1 MPEYIFRC
9 DKCEIHFSITC
20 SMSEY
25 TKKKKSV
32 KCAECDQKGIRD
44 LSFDNVQ
51 GSVTFSLSECKTIG
65 HYAEK
70 QTSKY
75 SKDQVEE
82 MRRNFKTKRVSSPDE
97 LPKGMSRIEKPSD
110 TTQWTSEGKTN
121 RKPGRRK
128 K

>member
-9 DKCEIHFSITC
+9 DECEIHFSITC

-25 TKKKKSV
+25 KAKKYVRCPKCNKK
-32 KCAECDQKGIRD
+32 ATRD

-51 GSVTFSLSECKTIG
+51 GSVAFSLSECKTIG

-70 QTSKY
+70 QTSQY

-82 MRRNFKTKRVSSPDE
+82 IRHNQKTKRVSSHEE
-97 LPKGMSRIEKPSD
+97 LPKGMSRMEKPS
-110 TTQWTSEGKTN
+110 TTEQWTREGKTK
-121 RKPGRRK
+121 RKPRRRK
-128 K
+128 

>member
-1 MPEYIFRC
+1 MPEYTFRC
-9 DKCEIHFSITC
+9 DHCEIHFSINC

-25 TKKKKSV
+25 KKKKCI
-32 KCAECDQKGIRD
+32 KCPECNKKATRD

-51 GSVTFSLSECKTIG
+51 GAVSFSLSECKTIG

-82 MRRNFKTKRVSSPDE
+82 IRRNQKTKRVSSHEE
-97 LPKGMSRIEKPSD
+97 LPKGMSRMEKPSGPS
-110 TTQWTSEGKTN
+110 QWTKEGKTK
-121 RKPGRRK
+121 RKPRK
-128 K
+128 RK

>member
-9 DKCEIHFSITC
+9 DHCEIHFSINC

-25 TKKKKSV
+25 TAKKYV
-32 KCAECDQKGIRD
+32 RCPECNKKGIRD
-44 LSFDNVQ
+44 MSFDNTQ
-51 GSVTFSLSECKTIG
+51 GSVSFSLSECKTIG

-70 QTSKY
+70 QTEKY

-82 MRRNFKTKRVSSPDE
+82 IRRNQKTKRVSSHEE
-97 LPKGMSRIEKPSD
+97 LPDGMSRMEKSSD
-110 TTQWTSEGKTN
+110 TEQWTREGKTK
-121 RKPGRRK
+121 RKPRKRK